1 MMAATGGGAEI
12 AMAPPI
18 ARTVEPDPAL
28 IPAFDEAHARYRA
41 ARDAIGELA

>member
-1 MMAATGGGAEI
+1 M
-12 AMAPPI
+12 PPRL

-41 ARDAIGELA
+41 ARDAIGGLA